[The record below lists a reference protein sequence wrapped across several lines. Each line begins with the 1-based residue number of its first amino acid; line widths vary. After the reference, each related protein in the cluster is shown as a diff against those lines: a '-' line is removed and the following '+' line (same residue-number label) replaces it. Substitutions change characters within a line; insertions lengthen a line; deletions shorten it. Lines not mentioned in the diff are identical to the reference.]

1 MKRDRATTFFTP
13 AETEAIR
20 QAVAAAE
27 VGTIGEI
34 VPLVVDRSDDYREA
48 LLAAALLLAA
58 LLALLVLIL
67 VHHDSIWWYLPLVTL
82 FFVPLRYLV
91 GRMPYLALAFI
102 SRRRFAQAV
111 RDRAV
116 RSFYE
121 QGLYRTRAATGVLIF
136 ISLFERRVWIL
147 GDRGINARIAP
158 EQWQGMV
165 DQLVAGIR
173 QGSAPAALCAVI
185 QACGQLLQQ
194 HFPDQGN
201 DQNELPDDLLAL

>member
-1 MKRDRATTFFTP
+1 
-13 AETEAIR
+13 
-20 QAVAAAE
+20 V
-27 VGTIGEI
+27 
-34 VPLVVDRSDDYREA
+34 
-48 LLAAALLLAA
+48 
-58 LLALLVLIL
+58 
-67 VHHDSIWWYLPLVTL
+67 L

-102 SRRRFAQAV
+102 SRRRFEQAV

-136 ISLFERRVWIL
+136 VSLFERRVWIL
-147 GDRGINARIAP
+147 GDRGINERIAP

-165 DQLVAGIR
+165 DQLIAGIR
-173 QGSAPAALCAVI
+173 QGTAPAALCAVI
-185 QACGQLLQQ
+185 NSCGQLLQQ

-201 DQNELPDDLLAL
+201 DQNELQNDLIAL

>member
-1 MKRDRATTFFTP
+1 
-13 AETEAIR
+13 
-20 QAVAAAE
+20 
-27 VGTIGEI
+27 
-34 VPLVVDRSDDYREA
+34 
-48 LLAAALLLAA
+48 LLL
-58 LLALLVLIL
+58 LIFG
-67 VHHDSIWWYLPLVTL
+67 HHDSIWWYLPLVVL

-102 SRRRFAQAV
+102 SRRRFEQAV

-165 DQLVAGIR
+165 DQLIAGIR
-173 QGSAPAALCAVI
+173 QGTASAALCAVI
-185 QACGQLLQQ
+185 LSCGQLLKQ
-194 HFPDQGN
+194 HFPDQGSE
-201 DQNELPDDLLAL
+201 QNELQDDLITL